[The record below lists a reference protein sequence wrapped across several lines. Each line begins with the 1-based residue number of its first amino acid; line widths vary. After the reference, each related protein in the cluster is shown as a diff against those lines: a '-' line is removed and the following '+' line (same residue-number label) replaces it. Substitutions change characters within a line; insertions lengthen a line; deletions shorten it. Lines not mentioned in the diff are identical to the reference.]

1 VSLLIDGLAVVGVVV
16 AAALVAAYVRFAE
29 RN

>member
-1 VSLLIDGLAVVGVVV
+1 MSLLFDALTIAGVV
-16 AAALVAAYVRFAE
+16 AAAVLVAAYVRFAE

>member
-1 VSLLIDGLAVVGVVV
+1 MSLLIDGLTIAGIVAIAV
-16 AAALVAAYVRFAE
+16 LVAAYVRFAE